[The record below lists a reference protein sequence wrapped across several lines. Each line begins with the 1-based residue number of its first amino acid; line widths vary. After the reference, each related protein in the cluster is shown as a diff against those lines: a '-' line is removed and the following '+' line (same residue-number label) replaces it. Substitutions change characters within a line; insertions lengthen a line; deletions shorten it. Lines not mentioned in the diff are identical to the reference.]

1 MAEISPLKQQFGARL
16 RALILASPVR
26 QCELADALHI
36 SNSAISQMLTG
47 KITPRHSQLQVISA
61 KLGLSR
67 DEELELSSMLLNIRN
82 GESNLRSRFNQMFS
96 AARRE
101 RGISLEQLARLTGIQ
116 EGRLLLFETCYDV
129 VPMLDEVNRLAPILQ
144 CSQQDM
150 LLAAGLGHPISQAD
164 GSLMIAEPEA
174 EFRYSEKTRIP
185 VINLAALKQYRRDRS
200 LTGFAQERALRQTT
214 RGTNLP
220 VPAVAVTASARQ
232 LHLDLPGEVMLFVSD
247 QLPTGYRRLELFAD
261 KRGNLS
267 LRERRS
273 ASWHLIRLTGDAQ
286 KAGNYAVWSLYVLE
300 LVVCPVHAGLMK

>member
-16 RALILASPVR
+16 RSLIRASPIR
-26 QCELADALHI
+26 QCELAEALSV

-47 KITPRHSQLQVISA
+47 KITPRHSQLLVISA

-101 RGISLEQLARLTGIQ
+101 RGISLEQLARLADVP
-116 EGRLLLFETCYDV
+116 EGRLQLFEACYDA

-144 CSQQDM
+144 CSRQDM
-150 LLAAGLGHPISQAD
+150 LLAAGLGQPVSQVD

-174 EFRYSEKTRIP
+174 AFRHSGPTQIP
-185 VINLAALKQYRRDRS
+185 VIDLAALKQYRRERT
-200 LTGFAQERALRQTT
+200 LIGFALERALRQTT
-214 RGTNLP
+214 RGANLP

-247 QLPTGYRRLELFAD
+247 QLP
-261 KRGNLS
+261 
-267 LRERRS
+267 S
-273 ASWHLIRLTGDAQ
+273 ARKPI
-286 KAGNYAVWSLYVLE
+286 
-300 LVVCPVHAGLMK
+300 